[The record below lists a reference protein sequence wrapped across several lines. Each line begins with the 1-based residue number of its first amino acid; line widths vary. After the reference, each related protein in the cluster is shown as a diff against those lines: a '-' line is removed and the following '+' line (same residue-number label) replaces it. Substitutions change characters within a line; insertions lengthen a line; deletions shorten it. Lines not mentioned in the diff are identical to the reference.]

1 MKKEIVMKNTVKKI
15 LALVFVVA
23 MVCSLAVPAF
33 AADGDIKV
41 RVTVIGRDG
50 TILENRTEVTLSAKN
65 QNIEK
70 ALKDEK
76 VADNVD
82 VSSSTGKVTAVNGL
96 KATSPEVTGEF
107 GTGAYVVALNGKP
120 VYEDLATVAVA
131 KDNEIVVYWADTTL
145 GTKLVQYDAS
155 KIAQGVLAFYY
166 YDAEGAKQPLTNA
179 TVEMNGLKD
188 YTNVV
193 GAAET
198 AYVGETNAVNG
209 LSAKNVYA
217 NYFTTDEK
225 GQIWIA
231 PADLVNED
239 ASKVT
244 LKITSVT
251 VKELTA
257 KGMGIT
263 DEDEKAY
270 VEANANRNIEA
281 SAVEGRTIEVKNDK
295 YNVAGA
301 TGDMTIVYALVAAA
315 AVVTLGAVVVM
326 KKKAKAN

>member
-1 MKKEIVMKNTVKKI
+1 MKNTVKKI

-33 AADGDIKV
+33 AADGDIDV
-41 RVTVIGRDG
+41 YVTVLGRA
-50 TILENRTEVTLSAKN
+50 ENEVVQERTKVTLSAKN

-70 ALKDEK
+70 ALKAEA
-76 VADNVD
+76 VAAKVD

-96 KATSPEVTGEF
+96 KATHSDVTGVF

-131 KDNEIVVYWADTTL
+131 NKDEIVVYWADTTL

-166 YDAEGAKQPLTNA
+166 YDAEGVKQPLTNA
-179 TVEMNGLKD
+179 KVEMNGLKD
-188 YTNVV
+188 YTNKLVDVV
-193 GAAET
+193 AET

-281 SAVEGRTIEVKNDK
+281 GAVEGREIEVKNDK